1 MKALSISCLL
11 TSILMGAIGQVWI
24 KKGLNSITDLNFANG
39 IIHSYLKIFFS
50 SYVMLGLTLYA
61 SGVFF
66 WLYGLSKVPL
76 SFAFPFVS
84 LSYVLVFFLSW
95 FYLGEHISMLRWT
108 GLCTICLG
116 VFIVS
121 MT

>member
-1 MKALSISCLL
+1 MKALSIGCLL
-11 TSILMGAIGQVWI
+11 TSILMGAVGQVWI

-39 IIHSYLKIFFS
+39 VIHSYFKIFLSFH
-50 SYVMLGLTLYA
+50 VMLGLTLYA
-61 SGVFF
+61 AGVFF

-95 FYLGEHISMLRWT
+95 FYLGEQISMLRWT
-108 GLCTICLG
+108 GLFTICLG

-121 MT
+121 IT